1 MQLADLADKDVLVLG
16 LGISGKSAARFC
28 AERRARVVAADERAA
43 DTLGDLSGLG
53 PSVRVVTGEP
63 FPDPA
68 AFDITVP
75 SPGIPSERYRPAA
88 RAVWG
93 DIELA
98 WRALEVPVIAVTGT
112 NGKSTTVML
121 VEAMLQAAGLR
132 AAAAGNVGRPA
143 LSLPGQPLDA
153 AVLEVSSFQLESTDA
168 FAPKVAVVLNLTPDH
183 LDRHGD
189 MHGYAEAKRRILRAQ
204 GSDDCAVLNFDDPVV
219 RGFAE
224 SARGAVVPF
233 SMREPPSE
241 GPWERSA
248 WLDTG
253 AVVLRDS
260 AGLTRLSLDS
270 LQLTGRH
277 NLENVLASI
286 TAVWAFGADPA
297 RALDALI
304 DFRGLAHRNE
314 VVGHLNGVTYVNDSK
329 ATNPG
334 AAIRSLEG
342 FGQPIVWIAGG
353 RDKGLAF
360 DALAEVAA
368 DRVRAA
374 LLIGEAAALL
384 EDTLAGQVLC
394 EQQESLRAAVRR
406 AAELA
411 EPGDIVLLAPACAS
425 FDQFESFEA
434 RGDHFRELV
443 NALEYLEKRK
453 TR

>member
-1 MQLADLADKDVLVLG
+1 
-16 LGISGKSAARFC
+16 
-28 AERRARVVAADERAA
+28 
-43 DTLGDLSGLG
+43 
-53 PSVRVVTGEP
+53 
-63 FPDPA
+63 
-68 AFDITVP
+68 
-75 SPGIPSERYRPAA
+75 
-88 RAVWG
+88 
-93 DIELA
+93 
-98 WRALEVPVIAVTGT
+98 
-112 NGKSTTVML
+112 ML
-121 VEAMLQAAGLR
+121 RAAGLR

-168 FAPKVAVVLNLTPDH
+168 FAPRVAVVLNLTPDH

-189 MHGYAEAKRRILRAQ
+189 MHGYAEAKRRILCAQ
-204 GSDDCAVLNFDDPVV
+204 GPDDCAVLNFDDPLV
-219 RGFAE
+219 RGFSE

-233 SMREPPSE
+233 SMREPPGG

-253 AVVLRDS
+253 AIVLRDS
-260 AGLTRLSLDS
+260 SGLTRLPLDS
-270 LQLTGRH
+270 LRLTGRH
-277 NLENVLASI
+277 NMENVLASI
-286 TAVWAFGADPA
+286 SAVWAFGADPV

-304 DFRGLAHRNE
+304 DFRGLAHRSE
-314 VVGHLNGVTYVNDSK
+314 VVGHLNGVTFVNDSK

-342 FGQPIVWIAGG
+342 FGQRIVWIAGG

-360 DALAEVAA
+360 DALAEVAG

-374 LLIGEAAALL
+374 LLIGESAGLL
-384 EDTLAGQVLC
+384 EDALAGHVLC
-394 EQQESLRAAVRR
+394 EQQPSLRVAVRR

-443 NALEYLEKRK
+443 SALERRK